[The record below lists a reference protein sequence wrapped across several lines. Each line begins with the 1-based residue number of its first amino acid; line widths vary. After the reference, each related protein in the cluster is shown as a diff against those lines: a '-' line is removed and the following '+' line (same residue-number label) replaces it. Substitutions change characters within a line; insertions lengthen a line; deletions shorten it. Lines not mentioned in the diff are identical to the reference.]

1 MRVPT
6 LLVLG
11 LALALPTAAAAQ
23 KPAAPAAEPP
33 LLDCRV
39 FSDSQQR
46 ATCGRANERNRDA
59 IFAMGFAFSSG
70 TGVAR
75 DYAEAAR
82 LYRAAADLGHGT
94 AANNLGVLYG
104 SGLGVPRDDQQA
116 LRFYRLGAERGD
128 AFAQTNLAAW
138 YRDGRAVA
146 RDDAEAVRLL
156 RLAAA
161 QNHPMAMEDLGYLIE
176 NGRGAARD
184 VAEARSLYA
193 RAASAYRQRA
203 ERGDA
208 LYRYNYGRLLELG
221 RGVTQDYGA
230 AAEYYRLALRQGET
244 RAARPLAYLHIT
256 GRGVAR
262 DWDEALRLYRAEAE
276 RGDVPSMN
284 STAWYLAILNR
295 NLDEAQTLVERA
307 LRAAPDN
314 MNYLDT
320 QAYVLL
326 RRGDAA
332 AALPIQLRVIASPQ
346 AGWMNYDILGD
357 IYAALG
363 RTDEARTAWQRALD
377 MSANEPP
384 HPYWD
389 RQAIIT
395 KLAGGTMPPAVAP
408 PAAPP
413 PPAPPPTAAP
423 GTKGPPPA
431 PGK

>member
-1 MRVPT
+1 MRRPS

-11 LALALPTAAAAQ
+11 LGLLLPAAAAAQ
-23 KPAAPAAEPP
+23 KPAAPSAEPP
-33 LLDCRV
+33 VLDCRV
-39 FSDSQQR
+39 FGDAQQR

-59 IFAMGFAFSSG
+59 LFAMGFAFSSG

-75 DYAEAAR
+75 DYLEAAR
-82 LYRAAADLGHGT
+82 LYRLASDLGHGT
-94 AANNLGVLYG
+94 AANNLAVLYG
-104 SGLGVPRDDQQA
+104 SGFGVPRDDQQA

-128 AFAQTNLAAW
+128 PFAQTNLAAW
-138 YRDGRAVA
+138 YRDGRAVT
-146 RDDAEAVRLL
+146 RDDGEAVRLL
-156 RLAAA
+156 RLAVA
-161 QNHPMAMEDLGYLIE
+161 QNHPLAFEDLGYLIE
-176 NGRGAARD
+176 NGRGAPRNEG
-184 VAEARSLYA
+184 EARSLYA
-193 RAASAYRQRA
+193 RAAAAYRQRA
-203 ERGDA
+203 DRGEA

-221 RGVTQDYGA
+221 RGVAQDYAA

-314 MNYLDT
+314 INYLDT
-320 QAYVLL
+320 RAFILL

-332 AALPIQLRVIASPQ
+332 AALPIQLRVVASSE

-377 MSANEPP
+377 MSVNEPP

-395 KLAGGTMPPAVAP
+395 KLTGGAPPAP
-408 PAAPP
+408 PAAQPS
-413 PPAPPPTAAP
+413 PPAPPPAAAAP
-423 GTKGPPPA
+423 GTKAPTPA